1 MAAAKAKQ
9 DEIDRQKS
17 MVLYEAQAAE
27 RAKAQAE
34 AEDNALLSEAFI
46 KARDNPTAENR
57 LNLVNLYAARDPAKS
72 KAMTEAFAQ
81 YDTDTQQTILRDS
94 SNILTAFDTSPEFG
108 IAELEKYAQAAENSK
123 DEGDAKQYRD
133 MIARSK
139 SGPEGVQAVKDFYV
153 LTIGRLPGGDKA
165 LEGVGKVGKETRERA
180 NAPAEQRKLLAE
192 AGLSE
197 AKINE
202 TMANTRKLDAETQR
216 LLLEAIAKKKSGGL
230 SEKEIKDTT
239 LQLNNTVYSRTAGA
253 RTAQTSYDNIKA
265 GAASSDGVGDLAV
278 INTFMRLLSPGIV
291 TEQDYTSATKSG
303 GLLDELKTLGAKVE
317 KGQLLSPGQRDRFV
331 GLSKTFMENAQKQS
345 DIELKSIRKIVDEL
359 GIPVDQVFNTQGT
372 ETTGVIGQTPG
383 ASPTAKVVG
392 APAGV
397 GKAVT
402 GGGPVQIDEAGFRAY
417 IEANS
422 PAADRAEARGIKDF
436 NELQRVFSKSAR
448 AYAATLAPKKPTEEA
463 DF

>member
-1 MAAAKAKQ
+1 LDEKIAAYQNSGNKQGVEKTKALRDMMETGPDGVKAVEDFFGITLTAIPGGKDAVDAIAKIGDEQRAAAAEPTIQAKRLL
-9 DEIDRQKS
+9 D
-17 MVLYEAQAAE
+17 AE
-27 RAKAQAE
+27 YTKEQTNKIMAE
-34 AEDNALLSEAFI
+34 
-46 KARDNPTAENR
+46 
-57 LNLVNLYAARDPAKS
+57 
-72 KAMTEAFAQ
+72 
-81 YDTDTQQTILRDS
+81 
-94 SNILTAFDTSPEFG
+94 
-108 IAELEKYAQAAENSK
+108 
-123 DEGDAKQYRD
+123 
-133 MIARSK
+133 
-139 SGPEGVQAVKDFYV
+139 
-153 LTIGRLPGGDKA
+153 
-165 LEGVGKVGKETRERA
+165 
-180 NAPAEQRKLLAE
+180 
-192 AGLSE
+192 
-197 AKINE
+197 
-202 TMANTRKLDAETQR
+202 TRKLDQETQG
-216 LLLEAIAKKKSGGL
+216 LIIDLATKKKSGGL
-230 SEKEIKDTT
+230 SEKELKDTT

-372 ETTGVIGQTPG
+372 ETTGVIGQTSG

-448 AYAATLAPKKPTEEA
+448 AYAATLAPKKTTEEA